1 VLYPGLYS
9 TFLSV
14 FTVFCRVFQ
23 DDSSNDRLA
32 PSYGR
37 AWESFLEGFKSRPI
51 YEARVADF
59 ESFVFEKT
67 GKQYSDLTG
76 NDAVGYLIDYF
87 DNAHAKEDGEGR
99 KTYAATTLRSWFSV
113 FLKLWSCTGR
123 GDLRQSAQII
133 ENNLSKWEKSQ
144 VVVKAKTFL
153 KEDLRKNFTLFFKNM
168 LIYCIQA
175 NYTHCQTPRNYCS

>member
-1 VLYPGLYS
+1 MLYPGLYS

-37 AWESFLEGFKSRPI
+37 AWESFLEGFKSRHI

-87 DNAHAKEDGEGR
+87 DNAHGKR
-99 KTYAATTLRSWFSV
+99 HMLRLRS
-113 FLKLWSCTGR
+113 GR
-123 GDLRQSAQII
+123 GF
-133 ENNLSKWEKSQ
+133 LSS
-144 VVVKAKTFL
+144 
-153 KEDLRKNFTLFFKNM
+153 
-168 LIYCIQA
+168 
-175 NYTHCQTPRNYCS
+175 